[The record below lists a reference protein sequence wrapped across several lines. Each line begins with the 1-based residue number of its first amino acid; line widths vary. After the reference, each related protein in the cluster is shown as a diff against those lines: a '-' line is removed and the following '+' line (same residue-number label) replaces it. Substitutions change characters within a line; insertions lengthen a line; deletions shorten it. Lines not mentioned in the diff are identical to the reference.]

1 MNLILES
8 VKQQIQDA
16 LRYLPGGCIYAVLI
30 TVCIFIGMLLWKLVL
45 HKNISLFCRL
55 KLIPLF
61 LVVSYLYCVLQLT
74 ILSRTQGNF
83 GGIDMRF
90 LARWNESNE
99 QKAFLI
105 ANIIMFIPLGVL
117 LPMFGKWVRHILVS
131 FPLAVVISIAIE
143 AIQLKYQIGFCQLD
157 DVVANSTGFLV
168 GYLIFLVL
176 YDIFQIIAFFYYI
189 VTDRGNRNHTRNLH
203 Y

>member
-1 MNLILES
+1 MNLIIES
-8 VKQQIQDA
+8 VKHQLQDA
-16 LRYLPGGCIYAVLI
+16 LRYLPTGCIYAVLI
-30 TVCIFIGMLLWKLVL
+30 TACIFIGMLLWKLVL
-45 HKNISLFCRL
+45 HKNISLFCWL

-83 GGIDMRF
+83 GGVDMRF

-99 QKAFLI
+99 QKVFLI
-105 ANIIMFIPLGVL
+105 ANILMFIPLGIL
-117 LPMFGKWVRHILVS
+117 LPMFGKWVRHILFS

-157 DVVANSTGFLV
+157 DVAANSTGFLV

-176 YDIFQIIAFFYYI
+176 YDIFQIITFF
-189 VTDRGNRNHTRNLH
+189 GRNLFQR
-203 Y
+203 

>member
-1 MNLILES
+1 MNLIMES
-8 VKQQIQDA
+8 VKHQLQDA
-16 LRYLPGGCIYAVLI
+16 LRYLPTGCIYAVLI

-45 HKNISLFCRL
+45 HKKISPFNWL

-61 LVVSYLYCVLQLT
+61 PLAAYLYCVLQLT

-83 GGIDMRF
+83 GGVDMRF

-105 ANIIMFIPLGVL
+105 ANILMFIPLGIL
-117 LPMFGKWVRHILVS
+117 LPMLGRWVRHILVS
-131 FPLAVVISIAIE
+131 FPLAVMMSIAIE

-157 DVVANSTGFLV
+157 DVAANSTGFLV

-176 YDIFQIIAFFYYI
+176 YDIFQIITFFGRSI
-189 VTDRGNRNHTRNLH
+189 FQK
-203 Y
+203 